1 MSLLSPKRQSQHQHL
16 LRNRMFHTV
25 TVNQP
30 LRVITVTV
38 VGMATMV
45 KTRTRVKVRTKTKV
59 KGNTTLAQLV
69 RMLDGV
75 MLDKE
80 VG

>member
-1 MSLLSPKRQSQHQHL
+1 MSLLSPRRQSQHQHL
-16 LRNRMFHTV
+16 LPNRMFHTV
-25 TVNQP
+25 TASQP
-30 LRVITVTV
+30 LRAITVTV

-45 KTRTRVKVRTKTKV
+45 RTRTRAKDRTRTKV

-69 RMLDGV
+69 RMQDGV

-80 VG
+80 EG

>member
-1 MSLLSPKRQSQHQHL
+1 
-16 LRNRMFHTV
+16 MFHTV
-25 TVNQP
+25 TANQP
-30 LRVITVTV
+30 LRVIMVMV

-45 KTRTRVKVRTKTKV
+45 KTRTRVRTKTKV

-80 VG
+80 EG

>member
-1 MSLLSPKRQSQHQHL
+1 
-16 LRNRMFHTV
+16 MFHTV
-25 TVNQP
+25 TANQP

-45 KTRTRVKVRTKTKV
+45 KTRTRVRTKTRV

-69 RMLDGV
+69 RMQDGV

>member
-1 MSLLSPKRQSQHQHL
+1 MSLLSPKRQSPHQHL

-25 TVNQP
+25 TANQP
-30 LRVITVTV
+30 LRVIMVMV

-45 KTRTRVKVRTKTKV
+45 KTRTRVRTKTKV

>member
-1 MSLLSPKRQSQHQHL
+1 MA
-16 LRNRMFHTV
+16 
-25 TVNQP
+25 NQP
-30 LRVITVTV
+30 LRVITVMV
-38 VGMATMV
+38 VGTATMV
-45 KTRTRVKVRTKTKV
+45 RTRVKVRTRTKV

-69 RMLDGV
+69 RMQDGV